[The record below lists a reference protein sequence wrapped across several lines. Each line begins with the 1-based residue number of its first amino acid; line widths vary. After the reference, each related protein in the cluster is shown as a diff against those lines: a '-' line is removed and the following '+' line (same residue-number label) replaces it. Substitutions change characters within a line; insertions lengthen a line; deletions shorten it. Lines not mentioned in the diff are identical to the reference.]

1 MAIFQIGKL
10 QQSHK
15 SMGFLISHLMP
26 KVMKTVTTIL
36 LKLSSKIIHSNCQ
49 SHLLLSSPHTR
60 FLSAAFDMQL
70 SLLKFSQFSFPSN
83 VVVVVTFSSTTF
95 HINNWCF
102 LVVNLFSTHI
112 ITWHSHLTHDLKYM
126 SDSNLPN
133 IN

>member
-1 MAIFQIGKL
+1 MALFQIDKL

-15 SMGFLISHLMP
+15 SMGFLIFHLMP
-26 KVMKTVTTIL
+26 TVMKTNSVTTTL
-36 LKLSSKIIHSNCQ
+36 LKLSSKILHSNCP
-49 SHLLLSSPHTR
+49 SHLLLSSLHAR
-60 FLSAAFDMQL
+60 FLSATFDMQL
-70 SLLKFSQFSFPSN
+70 SLVKFSQFSFSSN
-83 VVVVVTFSSTTF
+83 VTVTFSSTTF

-112 ITWHSHLTHDLKYM
+112 IGILIQSHDLKCM